1 MVLKLFSLL
10 LLVFCFS
17 CNSST
22 ETSLVTESE
31 HEVVD
36 AKTLYMIHCE
46 SCHGMD
52 GKKGISGA
60 ADLSVST
67 LKSTEIIHVIKN
79 GNEKGMMPYKDLI
92 QHEEEISSLA
102 EYVKNLRK

>member
-1 MVLKLFSLL
+1 MVLKFVPLSLL
-10 LLVFCFS
+10 LLCFS
-17 CNSST
+17 CGNSS
-22 ETSLVTESE
+22 ETSPVTESE
-31 HEVVD
+31 HEFVE
-36 AKTLYMIHCE
+36 AKTLYTNHCE

-52 GKKGISGA
+52 GKKGVSGA
-60 ADLSVST
+60 ADLSASK
-67 LKSTEIIHVIKN
+67 LNNPEIIHVIKN